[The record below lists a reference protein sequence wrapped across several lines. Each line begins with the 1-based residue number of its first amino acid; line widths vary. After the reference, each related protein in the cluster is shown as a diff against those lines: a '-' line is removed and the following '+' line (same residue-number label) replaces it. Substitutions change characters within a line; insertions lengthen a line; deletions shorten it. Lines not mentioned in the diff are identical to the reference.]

1 MDFDKNEI
9 IAIVGLGIV
18 GILVFMIAARE
29 ESAPEG
35 ANPQLWDTAA
45 YHLPNIRTGF
55 IKHYPLNHDYWWCD
69 AQNEDTSL
77 TGLSRWGK
85 DYS

>member
-1 MDFDKNEI
+1 MDFDKPEI
-9 IAIVGLGIV
+9 YAIAGLAAVAVIF
-18 GILVFMIAARE
+18 FMTAARE
-29 ESAPEG
+29 ETAPEG
-35 ANPQLWDTAA
+35 ANPNIWDTAA

-55 IKHYPLNHDYWWCD
+55 IKHYPLNHDFWWCD
-69 AQNEDTSL
+69 AQNDNTSL